1 MEEIDDVNVYGVE
14 VDADCVS
21 ADFDDYDL
29 YGERM
34 ESENEEESD
43 ILLT

>member
-1 MEEIDDVNVYGVE
+1 MEDNDINVYGVE
-14 VDADCVS
+14 VDVDCVA

-29 YGERM
+29 FGERM
-34 ESENEEESD
+34 VEEDSEDTD

>member
-1 MEEIDDVNVYGVE
+1 MEDNDIDIYGVE
-14 VDADCVS
+14 VDADCVTE
-21 ADFDDYDL
+21 DFDSYDL

>member
-1 MEEIDDVNVYGVE
+1 MEEIDDVYVYGVE
-14 VDADCVS
+14 VDEDCVS
-21 ADFDDYDL
+21 DDFDSYDL
-29 YGERM
+29 FGERM

>member
-1 MEEIDDVNVYGVE
+1 MEEIDDVDVYGVE

-21 ADFDDYDL
+21 DDFDDYDL